1 MSYGLIYTIP
11 FASLRN
17 EACVVE
23 IEKEG
28 YTGAS
33 VELTAAG
40 SPFSVEIGDEEFLY
54 APTRFSTANI
64 RIVGSDYLQ
73 RLFSTS
79 YQQHRVTFKKG
90 GVVTWCGFIKP
101 ELYTQDYSSGT
112 FTLELECM
120 SAMSTL
126 EYIDYKQRGTGTRA
140 FVSLWD
146 LLKDCVTCANGLY
159 EAVYIPHVY
168 AASPSDYASGVNV
181 LENMTLSEQDFFDE
195 DDKPMTLK
203 EVLEEVCKFLN
214 WTCVDWRGSLYFV
227 DIDHTGEYYKY
238 DSSLEEKIGETRPE
252 LLGVEEIGYAG
263 NDNKYDILPG
273 YNKVTVKTSNYPV
286 GAVFP
291 EEDFDKLKRF
301 GVDYSLNKNNHVT
314 LKRFYLPE
322 VYKLH
327 RYKKNNDVPLPDEEL
342 NSYKDRPN
350 DVIGAMLMKRCEYNI
365 VNGEPDIT
373 NYDWEEIIQVRSY
386 LEKGYQ
392 IGGVPIL
399 EFANPLP
406 VAPYSDGGIAIS
418 LSLQVTMNVDMT
430 VGYVKQTGWLAM
442 YCQLA
447 IGDMY
452 YDWESGWV
460 KNPKARFP
468 IEFYLNNYDGSS
480 FVNNINTKKLSMPYN
495 GLSGYI
501 IPLPDDK
508 PLFGSIKFCISELGR
523 NSMHQLE
530 HGDNRAAN
538 DGYGY
543 FIKNLKMEYKRR
555 DDLDNLESNSDRY
568 YENVANES
576 YINELDEIEFKISS
590 YNNDGTCYSKV
601 LLGDGYLTDNLYSS
615 IEDAAVRPEEQLI
628 RRIIKRYGVTRIK
641 LTQVIQETS
650 GLNPLTRLSDTYL
663 VGKRFLNA
671 GGSID
676 YQMGQFTCIMIEV

>member
-17 EACVVE
+17 EACLVE

-40 SPFSVEIGDEEFLY
+40 SPFSIEIGDEEFLY

-120 SAMSTL
+120 NAMSTL
-126 EYIDYKQRGTGTRA
+126 EYIDYKQQGTGTRA

-146 LLKDCVTCANGLY
+146 LLKSCVTCANGLY

-286 GAVFP
+286 GEIVLD
-291 EEDFDKLKRF
+291 EDFNKLKQISIVDNSSGERASRRVF
-301 GVDYSLNKNNHVT
+301 LFPKRWNMYLYDGEKVVDNSRLDDYKDNARLLVGGILMKCCVYNQHKNGGGEWIPDISDYSYNHAIQI
-314 LKRFYLPE
+314 RYPE
-322 VYKLH
+322 
-327 RYKKNNDVPLPDEEL
+327 
-342 NSYKDRPN
+342 KDYGP
-350 DVIGAMLMKRCEYNI
+350 ITGYTKIMSFKGASAIYA
-365 VNGEPDIT
+365 D
-373 NYDWEEIIQVRSY
+373 S
-386 LEKGYQ
+386 
-392 IGGVPIL
+392 
-399 EFANPLP
+399 A
-406 VAPYSDGGIAIS
+406 IAIS
-418 LSLQVTMNVDMT
+418 YSLKALTDTDLGLLENSRGVTNRLVSFQVR
-430 VGYVKQTGWLAM
+430 
-442 YCQLA
+442 
-447 IGDMY
+447 IGDNY
-452 YDWESGWV
+452 YGSVYSEEPKWKKDSRCVLSIPLEGYNNDRSLDYVNV
-460 KNPKARFP
+460 KNQK
-468 IEFYLNNYDGSS
+468 
-480 FVNNINTKKLSMPYN
+480 TLSMPYTGLN
-495 GLSGYI
+495 GFI
-501 IPLPDDK
+501 IPVDNMLYGELEFTILCPKVNYNSTVFPEPHRGIVLKDFKVECKKRDGLEDD
-508 PLFGSIKFCISELGR
+508 S
-523 NSMHQLE
+523 
-530 HGDNRAAN
+530 
-538 DGYGY
+538 
-543 FIKNLKMEYKRR
+543 
-555 DDLDNLESNSDRY
+555 ESNSDRY

-663 VGKRFLNA
+663 VGKRFINA